1 MADTQVEDDKIE
13 DLLTMQ
19 EIKDFLTIDYMDE
32 MTERNLKRKVKV
44 ADLFLQGAVGKDYP
58 KNDERVKELALFVI
72 EDLYD
77 RNSNIV
83 KETNNIKRLKD
94 NLHLQ
99 LVLDGRDEV

>member
-1 MADTQVEDDKIE
+1 MADTQVEDKKIE

-19 EIKDFLTIDYMDE
+19 EVKDFLTIDYMDD
-32 MTERNLKRKVKV
+32 MTDRNLRRKVKI
-44 ADLFLQGAVGKDYP
+44 ADLFLQDAVGKDYP

-99 LVLDGRDEV
+99 LVLDSRDGV

>member
-1 MADTQVEDDKIE
+1 MADTQVENEKIE

-19 EIKDFLTIDYMDE
+19 EIKDFLTIDYIDD

-99 LVLDGRDEV
+99 LVLDSRDGV